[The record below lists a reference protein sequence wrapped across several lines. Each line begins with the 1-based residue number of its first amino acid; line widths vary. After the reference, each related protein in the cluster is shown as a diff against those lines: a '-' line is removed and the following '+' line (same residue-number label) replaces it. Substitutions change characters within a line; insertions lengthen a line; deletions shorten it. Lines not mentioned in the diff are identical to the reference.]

1 MKKFIYIIFI
11 LSCVL
16 LFSELSARFYLKY
29 IIEKSP
35 KKKYRFSYYRV
46 YEHMPNWEENDKNGF
61 VRMKFNMNGFRRDQD
76 VSKTKPDNTYR
87 AFLLGGSAAHGY
99 SRQKMNGYP
108 IRHIYQ
114 NETIDAFLEKK
125 LKIQFPHHNVEII
138 NAAVA
143 GYHVFQHTQYILSEL
158 IDYKPDLII
167 FFDGIN
173 DHFINN
179 PNYNSYLNYKYQF
192 WKSRLQDPSLLGLF
206 DYFIFYMANYS
217 ALFRSYHSFKLQK
230 DVIKFIDES
239 ASFISD
245 NNELNNHNIAS
256 KRQLLR
262 NIDLNYYIL
271 KMEGID
277 IISCLQ
283 PMLKL
288 RNDEMLTQEELDL
301 KFGPPENIELYP
313 IIADELDSLASKYT
327 IDFIDFNPIF
337 NDQQYKENQLFLD
350 YCHLTPIGG
359 EVVADKLFPLVEKKI
374 RNHLFE
380 SK

>member
-1 MKKFIYIIFI
+1 
-11 LSCVL
+11 
-16 LFSELSARFYLKY
+16 
-29 IIEKSP
+29 
-35 KKKYRFSYYRV
+35 
-46 YEHMPNWEENDKNGF
+46 
-61 VRMKFNMNGFRRDQD
+61 
-76 VSKTKPDNTYR
+76 
-87 AFLLGGSAAHGY
+87 
-99 SRQKMNGYP
+99 
-108 IRHIYQ
+108 
-114 NETIDAFLEKK
+114 
-125 LKIQFPHHNVEII
+125 
-138 NAAVA
+138 
-143 GYHVFQHTQYILSEL
+143 
-158 IDYKPDLII
+158 
-167 FFDGIN
+167 
-173 DHFINN
+173 
-179 PNYNSYLNYKYQF
+179 
-192 WKSRLQDPSLLGLF
+192 
-206 DYFIFYMANYS
+206 MANYS

-313 IIADELDSLASKYT
+313 IIADELDSLASKYA

-337 NDQQYKENQLFLD
+337 NDQEYKENQLFLD
-350 YCHLTPIGG
+350 YCHLTPMGG
-359 EVVADKLFPLVEKKI
+359 EVVADKLFPLVEKRI
-374 RNHLFE
+374 RNRLVE